1 MKKYVLG
8 AMMLVGAMAY
18 GQANRVIVPVEGGNA
33 TANIPVEV
41 TGQVFDPAQL
51 SLVVDLKSSQSADG
65 TGFAFKM
72 PHLWKDSTEKVTAN
86 GEFDVKVMKGTSA
99 TDLAPV
105 EIDGTLEVSLKAGIT
120 ETSAN
125 AGAYQ
130 SQGVSGTAAD
140 TTLKYVLTGEMNG
153 TNTLYNGLLAVEAMA
168 GSTVG
173 TFSDTS
179 VKLVVD
185 LSGQAAG
192 TN

>member
-18 GQANRVIVPVEGGNA
+18 GQANRVIEPVVNGNA

-41 TGQVFDPAQL
+41 TGEVFDPTQL

-72 PHLWKDSTEKVTAN
+72 PNLWSGSTEKATAN
-86 GEFDVKVMKGTSA
+86 GEFDVKVMKGASGID
-99 TDLAPV
+99 DLEPV
-105 EIDGTLEVSLKAGIT
+105 EISGTLKVALKHGAT
-120 ETSAN
+120 ETEAN
-125 AGAYQ
+125 GAAYT
-130 SQGVSGTAAD
+130 STGVSGTASD
-140 TTLKYVLTGEMNG
+140 TIVKYVLTGEKNSA
-153 TNTLYNGLLAVEAMA
+153 NTLYNGLLAVEAMA

-185 LSGQAAG
+185 LSGQ
-192 TN
+192 N

>member
-8 AMMLVGAMAY
+8 AMILVGVMAY
-18 GQANRVIVPVEGGNA
+18 GQANRVIEPVVNGNA

-41 TGQVFDPAQL
+41 TGEVFDPAQL

-72 PHLWKDSTEKVTAN
+72 PNLWKDSTEKVTAN
-86 GEFDVKVMKGTSA
+86 GEFDVRVMKGTSVA
-99 TDLAPV
+99 DLKPV
-105 EIDGTLEVSLKAGIT
+105 EIDGELKVALKAGST
-120 ETSAN
+120 ETEAN
-125 AGAYQ
+125 AGAYK
-130 SQGVSGTAAD
+130 STGVSGTASD
-140 TTLKYVLTGEMNG
+140 TTVNYVLTGEMNG
-153 TNTLYNGLLAVEAMA
+153 TKTLYNGLLAVEAMA

-185 LSGQAAG
+185 LSNQ
-192 TN
+192 TNGI

>member
-18 GQANRVIVPVEGGNA
+18 GQANRVIVPVVDKNA

-41 TGQVFDPAQL
+41 TGEVFDPAQL

-72 PHLWKDSTEKVTAN
+72 PHLWKGSEEKVTAN
-86 GEFDVKVMKGTSA
+86 GEFDVRVMKGTSA
-99 TDLAPV
+99 AELKPV
-105 EIDGTLEVSLKAGIT
+105 EIDGTLKVALKAGST
-120 ETSAN
+120 EKEAN
-125 AGAYQ
+125 AGAHQ
-130 SQGVSGTAAD
+130 STGVSGTASD
-140 TTLKYVLTGEMNG
+140 TTVNYVLTGEMNG
-153 TNTLYNGLLAVEAMA
+153 TNTLYNGLLAVEAKA

-185 LSGQAAG
+185 LSNQTVG

>member
-18 GQANRVIVPVEGGNA
+18 GQANRVIEPVVNGNA

-41 TGQVFDPAQL
+41 TGEVFDPAQL

-72 PHLWKDSTEKVTAN
+72 PHLWKGSEEKVTAN
-86 GEFDVKVMKGTSA
+86 GEFDVRVMKGTNA
-99 TDLAPV
+99 NDLAPV
-105 EIDGTLEVSLKAGIT
+105 EINGNLKVALKYAAGET
-120 ETSAN
+120 EANGVAYTST
-125 AGAYQ
+125 
-130 SQGVSGTAAD
+130 GVSGTAND
-140 TTLKYVLTGEMNG
+140 TTINYNLTG
-153 TNTLYNGLLAVEAMA
+153 GLDTAKVKYSGILAVEAKA

-185 LSGQAAG
+185 LSNQTAG
-192 TN
+192 I